1 MSGERSKRERRL
13 RPGTVVNQIKRIR
26 RQKQVSSDIKTN
38 SQGVAATDVVK
49 HLRDIENRLAVAWV
63 EGDRSFI
70 EKVLA
75 EDWSVIDLT
84 GRVLTKA
91 DVLEE
96 AFATKDRKIVS
107 MHIDDLS
114 VRSFGEWA
122 IVTGRT
128 HATGED
134 QGAAA
139 EVTLRFTD
147 VFAYRGD
154 TWQVV
159 ASQATSIGQ

>member
-1 MSGERSKRERRL
+1 M
-13 RPGTVVNQIKRIR
+13 
-26 RQKQVSSDIKTN
+26 KTD
-38 SQGVAATDVVK
+38 SQSVAANDVVQ

-63 EGDRSFI
+63 DGDRAFI
-70 EKVLA
+70 GLILA
-75 EDWSVIDLT
+75 DDWSVIDLT
-84 GRVLTKA
+84 GRRLTRA
-91 DVLEE
+91 EVLEE

-128 HATGED
+128 HATGQY

-147 VFAYRGD
+147 VFANRSGN
-154 TWQVV
+154 WQVV
-159 ASQATSIGQ
+159 ASQATLIGP